1 MFFRYS
7 IQQVKVNPVIYFPGI
22 VKLCPIHT
30 GWILAQKF
38 PIILHFARLT
48 RRKTCVLLHSWSG
61 TNIEVRK
68 FRVTP
73 LGLDLNILII
83 TPEGVTLNWKF
94 MTQDPKREL
103 LRHLVATIAFRG
115 NVAVREAPAEFAGYR
130 VAEDTRTP
138 GEILAHI
145 GDLLEGSLY
154 LLKGEMVY
162 LNADPL
168 PWDQEVARF
177 FAVAKGLDSFLAS
190 DTVLAVPIDRRCPDA
205 HRPDNNTS
213 PRRRHPR

>member
-1 MFFRYS
+1 
-7 IQQVKVNPVIYFPGI
+7 
-22 VKLCPIHT
+22 
-30 GWILAQKF
+30 
-38 PIILHFARLT
+38 
-48 RRKTCVLLHSWSG
+48 
-61 TNIEVRK
+61 
-68 FRVTP
+68 
-73 LGLDLNILII
+73 
-83 TPEGVTLNWKF
+83 

-168 PWDQEVARF
+168 PWDEEITRF
-177 FAVAKGLDSFLAS
+177 FAAAKELDSFLAS
-190 DTVLAVPIDRRCPDA
+190 GTVLAVPIEQLTQGPIADALTHIGQIIILRRAAGVPVKTEPYFTADIRA
-205 HRPDNNTS
+205 GV
-213 PRRRHPR
+213 